1 MSKITK
7 RLFCAFAGLYGGSG
21 IAAYAAASHIGGYYD
36 AIAPLLLGNGAAL
49 IGLSVA
55 SKTNIVMRLSGVLII
70 IGVGLF
76 VSDIMSRELF
86 EGRLFPY
93 AAPLGGT
100 INIIGWLLLVIS
112 AFLPLEPESA

>member
-1 MSKITK
+1 MSDFNK
-7 RLFCAFAGLYGGSG
+7 RILSAFSGLYGAAG

-36 AIAPLLLGNGAAL
+36 AIAPVLLGNAAAL
-49 IGLSVA
+49 LGLSVA
-55 SKTNIVMRLSGVLII
+55 TKTNIVMRLSGVFII

-76 VSDIMSRELF
+76 AADIMCRELV
-86 EGRLFPY
+86 ETRLFPY

-112 AFLPLEPESA
+112 AFLPFEKQDD